1 MTRLRKG
8 RQTGQRENEESQSGK
23 KQYICRCGVME
34 ILKNEEIL
42 TQDKVQGQ
50 VSLKTEFY
58 MIWVTV
64 TIVEI
69 HKIVIR
75 LFY

>member
-1 MTRLRKG
+1 M
-8 RQTGQRENEESQSGK
+8 K
-23 KQYICRCGVME
+23 K
-34 ILKNEEIL
+34 IL

-50 VSLKTEFY
+50 ISLKVEFY

-64 TIVEI
+64 TIVVI
-69 HKIVIR
+69 HKIAIR